1 MEMRTVPR
9 PQCLS
14 RILPQ
19 LSHKTLAG
27 SLAATRTLPR
37 KQFTHSSATRVTGSD
52 ASYAS
57 DHRVDSA
64 IQYEDEDINHGKTK
78 TRRAGTRG
86 VGAWSR
92 MHGDVAVLRPARRQG
107 IW

>member
-1 MEMRTVPR
+1 MKMRTVTR

-52 ASYAS
+52 ASRAS
-57 DHRVDSA
+57 DPCVDSA
-64 IQYEDEDINHGKTK
+64 IKSEDEDINHEKAK
-78 TRRAGTRG
+78 TRRAGPGG

-92 MHGDVAVLRPARRQG
+92 MHGDVAVLRPARRQ
-107 IW
+107 